1 MPKVRSEKA
10 GISMTENRVVTVCVD
25 EVSIWIDAPQDIV
38 WQKGLHEVNSWWK
51 SNLHESS
58 LGVFI
63 EPWIGGRFWQKYD
76 EDGNGVLY
84 GTVSYINAPKAL
96 HLTNAFGM
104 AGVSV
109 WTNTWRLFPQND
121 GTLFQYTNQIL
132 SELPERYMSGRYK
145 ALTRELLK
153 TLKDYVEQG

>member
-1 MPKVRSEKA
+1 MVEKR
-10 GISMTENRVVTVCVD
+10 IVTVCVD
-25 EVSIWIDAPQDIV
+25 ELTIWIDAPQETV
-38 WQKGLHEVNSWWK
+38 WHKGLHEINSWWR
-51 SNLHESS
+51 SNLHDTS

-84 GTVSYINAPKAL
+84 GTVAYINAPKAL
-96 HLTNAFGM
+96 HLANAFGM

-109 WTNTWRLFPQND
+109 WTNTWRLFPQD
-121 GTLFQYTNQIL
+121 GGTLFLYTNQIM

-145 ALTRELLK
+145 ALTRELLQS
-153 TLKDYVEQG
+153 LKEYVEQSQE